1 MKKIVIVFS
10 VLLLSYFSLCAQVRP
25 KKPRDLES
33 DIKLLRSS
41 RVEFDNGKYGEAL
54 RLANEAKIARRE
66 LVAWEAD
73 TLAYALK
80 PREVQK
86 EVQRAN
92 GVLSDVLAVLKKRE
106 D

>member
-1 MKKIVIVFS
+1 MKKTAIIFS
-10 VLLLSYFSLCAQVRP
+10 VLLIASALAAQVRP

-41 RVEFDNGKYGEAL
+41 RVEFDNGNYGEAL

-66 LVAWEAD
+66 IVAWEAD
-73 TLAYALK
+73 TLSYALK

-86 EVQRAN
+86 AN
-92 GVLSDVLAVLKKRE
+92 GVLLRLS
-106 D
+106 